1 MLTDRTSSRWTML
14 TSCFSQSSTTHLLF
28 NGFTYFFMARPVL
41 SMLGNKQFLILY
53 LGGGLVSSITSLIW
67 NSDRKHSSQGASGA
81 IYSIITFFA
90 CSYPRT
96 NFLLFA
102 VIPIPAWAFVPGI
115 IAWDVYDM
123 ISSARMT
130 KTDTAGH
137 IGGVLGG
144 AMYFLARRAGR
155 F

>member
-1 MLTDRTSSRWTML
+1 MAFLRGVMWPLQKITSL
-14 TSCFSQSSTTHLLF
+14 
-28 NGFTYFFMARPVL
+28 P
-41 SMLGNKQFLILY
+41 
-53 LGGGLVSSITSLIW
+53 GGLVSSITSLIW
-67 NSDRKHSSQGASGA
+67 NSDRKHSSQGASGTPIIAPCHDGSPLIDILGA

-123 ISSARMT
+123 IRTSRVSILSSYIPHLAQMF
-130 KTDTAGH
+130 
-137 IGGVLGG
+137 GV
-144 AMYFLARRAGR
+144 YR
-155 F
+155 